1 MQDLVQK
8 NPDVLQY
15 RYTLANFEIQVASR
29 LPQSDPHRNVL
40 VTQAADSYKQILKT
54 TTNSSDVWFRL
65 GVMQQ
70 ELKQNDA
77 ALASFEQAIHANA
90 NNAQALL
97 SRAMLLES
105 MGQKDKAR
113 DAYNRLLGIDPDN
126 YAALNNLAY
135 MSADSGQNLDQ
146 AMTFAE
152 HAKKLTPKDPNVSDT
167 LGYVYYK
174 KNLTG
179 EASGSSSSL

>member
-1 MQDLVQK
+1 
-8 NPDVLQY
+8 
-15 RYTLANFEIQVASR
+15 
-29 LPQSDPHRNVL
+29 
-40 VTQAADSYKQILKT
+40 
-54 TTNSSDVWFRL
+54 
-65 GVMQQ
+65 MQQ

-179 EASGSSSSL
+179 EALREFQFAVNADPKNANFRLHLAMALLKSGDKSGARREAASALQSAKGDQQEQIKTFMSQIG